1 MSTMR
6 RGLARH
12 RTLLATLCFLLAAGL
27 YPLIFPDSYHLGV
40 GISAGSMAVGTV
52 GLVLLLGLA
61 HQLAIG
67 QAAFS
72 MVGGYASAIL
82 CVSYGWDP
90 VAAMLL
96 GAVLAMV
103 FAYLIGAPILKL
115 RGYVLAMATLAL
127 HLMLIV
133 FAIQVGFTGG
143 PMGVTGIPKFHL
155 LGIPLGSDTAFFYV
169 NWALALGAVWIGL
182 NIDRSRIGRALRAIA
197 ASEMAASCV
206 GIDIT
211 RYKVQMFVVGAGM
224 ASISGSLLVHYLRAT
239 DPTVFSFNYS
249 INLITGTIIGGLTSI
264 WGGALGAAVI
274 IGLRELL
281 RALSLPLWES
291 VIMGALTVAVLIAL
305 PRGLAGFIGAAFD
318 RLLGDAAGRRVSVVE
333 CGAGALPRVVPATGG
348 PLLEVAAASRA
359 FGSLRAV
366 NQVSFTVQAGSITA
380 LIGPNGAGKTTMFH
394 LIGRSQ
400 PLDGG
405 QIRYKGRDIGGL
417 GARDVA
423 LLGIARTFQ
432 NLQLFDNL
440 SVLENVMCG
449 AHRLAANGIFPIAL
463 RAPSVAREEAV
474 MREIAR
480 ECLGFVGLL
489 GAEEMR
495 PAALSFG
502 HQRLV
507 EVARALALRP
517 ELLLM
522 DEPASGLNDTETE
535 RLCELI
541 LRIAA
546 LGITMLLVE
555 HDMRLVMGLA
565 DHVVVMDHGEKMS
578 EGTTDRVRADPRVI
592 AAYLG
597 AEAASEH
604 AA

>member
-1 MSTMR
+1 MSWRIALLR
-6 RGLARH
+6 RK
-12 RTLLATLCFLLAAGL
+12 TLVATLVFLFGAIL
-27 YPLIFPDSYHLGV
+27 YPLAFPDSYHLGV
-40 GISAGSMAVGTV
+40 GISAGSMAVSTV

-82 CVSYGWDP
+82 CVRYGWDP
-90 VAAMLL
+90 VAAMVL

-103 FAYLIGAPILKL
+103 FAYVIGAPILKL

-133 FAIQVGFTGG
+133 FAIQIGFTGG
-143 PMGVTGIPKFHL
+143 SVGITGIPKFHL
-155 LGIPLGSDTAFFYV
+155 LGIPLGSDLAFFYV
-169 NWALALGAVWIGL
+169 NWALALAAVWIGL

-197 ASEMAASCV
+197 SSEIAASSV

-224 ASISGSLLVHYLRAT
+224 ASVSGSLLVHYLRAT

-249 INLITGTIIGGLTSI
+249 INLITGTIIGGLASI
-264 WGGALGAAVI
+264 WGGAVGAAVI
-274 IGLRELL
+274 VGLREAL

-291 VIMGALTVAVLIAL
+291 VIMGALTVAVLVAL
-305 PRGLAGFIGAAFD
+305 PRGLAGFISTVYD
-318 RLLGDAAGRRVSVVE
+318 RLLGGGQVARVRVIAQ
-333 CGAGALPRVVPATGG
+333 GAGTLPHVAPFAQRA
-348 PLLEVAAASRA
+348 LLEVENVARA

-366 NQVSFTVQAGSITA
+366 NNVSFTVAPGSITA
-380 LIGPNGAGKTTMFH
+380 LIGPNGAGKTTMFN

-400 PLDGG
+400 PLDAGS
-405 QIRYKGRDIGGL
+405 IRFKGYDIHELDAAAVAGL
-417 GARDVA
+417 GM
-423 LLGIARTFQ
+423 ARTFQ
-432 NLQLFDNL
+432 NLFLFENM

-449 AHRLAANGIFPIAL
+449 AHRHARRGVLPISFRLPA
-463 RAPSVAREEAV
+463 VAREEAEL
-474 MREIAR
+474 REIAR
-480 ECLGFVGLL
+480 ECLRFVGLE
-489 GAEEMR
+489 GAEEAR
-495 PAALSFG
+495 PGALSFG
-502 HQRLV
+502 HQRMV
-507 EVARALALRP
+507 EIARALALRP

-535 RLCELI
+535 RLAELI

-546 LGITMLLVE
+546 LGVTVLLVE

-578 EGTTDRVRADPRVI
+578 EGTTDLVRADPKVI

-597 AEAASEH
+597 AEKASEH